1 MAASCRSTVDIL
13 TERMFIMCRCIVVAA
28 LVAMP
33 AAPAIAA
40 ECPVASRAPSE
51 VEKLILA
58 APGCDEGLKIFES
71 CGMGATSDV
80 ILGELVVEKCKAIFE
95 GKLSAAQRRHYD
107 GAQGACDRKYASET
121 GSEYRSRTALC
132 RAAAAGRMARE
143 FLNATT
149 PGKK

>member
-1 MAASCRSTVDIL
+1 MPWHDRL
-13 TERMFIMCRCIVVAA
+13 LIMCRRIVIAP
-28 LVAMP
+28 LVALL
-33 AAPAIAA
+33 AAPAIAT
-40 ECPVASRAPSE
+40 ECPVASMAPSE

-80 ILGELVVEKCKAIFE
+80 VLGELVVEKCEAIFE
-95 GKLSAAQRRHYD
+95 GKLSAAQRRNYD
-107 GAQGACDRKYASET
+107 GAQGACERKYASET
-121 GSEYRSRTALC
+121 GSEYRSRTAFC

-149 PGKK
+149 PAKR